1 MGAFQPGILTRNPW
15 VPRRP
20 ISVRE
25 YHLMGETGILHED
38 DRVELIEGEIV
49 TMNPIGPGH
58 AGSSNSLNRA
68 LVMAVGDHGVVA
80 AGNPVVLDDYTEPQ
94 PDFTVLRPKPDDYS
108 SGTPRPEDV
117 LLVVE
122 VADSSLRYD
131 RLIKLP
137 LYARHG
143 IPEVWIVNVPA
154 RSIEVF
160 RGPKEDRYTEEAR
173 IGREDTMTIAMLPD
187 IAIPASAILR

>member
-1 MGAFQPGILTRNPW
+1 MGAYEPGILTRNPW
-15 VPRRP
+15 VRRRP
-20 ISVRE
+20 ISVQE

-49 TMNPIGPGH
+49 AMAPIGSGH
-58 AGSSNSLNRA
+58 AGSSNSLTRA
-68 LVMAVGDHGVVA
+68 LVMGVGDRGVVA
-80 AGNPVVLDDYTEPQ
+80 AGNPVVLDDFTEPQ
-94 PDFTVLRPKPDDYS
+94 PDFTVLRPRPDDYS
-108 SGTPRPEDV
+108 SFTPRPEDV

-131 RLIKLP
+131 HAIKLP

-154 RSIEVF
+154 RSVEVF
-160 RGPKEDRYTEEAR
+160 RRPVEDRYTEELR
-173 IGREDTMTIAMLPD
+173 IGRDGTLAISMLEGVS
-187 IAIPASAILR
+187 IPVSAILR

>member
-1 MGAFQPGILTRNPW
+1 MGAFEPKLLMRNPW

-20 ISVRE
+20 ITVRE

-49 TMNPIGPGH
+49 AMSPIGSGH
-58 AGSSNSLNRA
+58 AGKANSLNRV
-68 LVMAVGDHGVVA
+68 LVMAVGDRGVVA
-80 AGNPVVLDDYTEPQ
+80 VGNPVMLDNYSEPQ
-94 PDFTVLRPKPDDYS
+94 PDFTVLRPKPDDYES
-108 SGTPRPEDV
+108 ATPRPEDV
-117 LLVVE
+117 LLAVE

-131 RLIKLP
+131 RAIKLP

-154 RSIEVF
+154 RLIEVF
-160 RGPKEDRYTEEAR
+160 RGPKEDSYAEESQISR
-173 IGREDTMTIAMLPD
+173 DGTLTIAMLPD
-187 IAIPASAILR
+187 IAIPASTILR